1 MTLEI
6 LACASMLGSIITPDQ
21 SRLRGRGWGCL
32 LGLAGGNS
40 PSWSTRATRMAAREV
55 GGGSDSDGGKDKL
68 SASRSHALSLACLGL
83 RVLPALVSSFAS
95 QVPSCKLR
103 KTLLL
108 PSSVISCCS
117 SMKGGKVKS
126 GEVPS
131 GAEPVPLVL
140 CLDSAPLPRLG
151 C

>member
-1 MTLEI
+1 
-6 LACASMLGSIITPDQ
+6 
-21 SRLRGRGWGCL
+21 
-32 LGLAGGNS
+32 
-40 PSWSTRATRMAAREV
+40 MAAREV

-126 GEVPS
+126 EVPS
-131 GAEPVPLVL
+131 GAELVPLVL